1 MRVPVQAVPSFWF
14 VLHNTN
20 VSIAFDNKLVYTLSK
35 FSRNSQLVIFEDSGH
50 FPFIE
55 ERDKFVATV
64 REWVNN
70 LG

>member
-1 MRVPVQAVPSFWF
+1 MPLLMTLAHFVRVFKLLFGVEEQIDEIIRSFSTGW
-14 VLHNTN
+14 
-20 VSIAFDNKLVYTLSK
+20 
-35 FSRNSQLVIFEDSGH
+35 VIFEDSGH

-64 REWVNN
+64 RDWVNN